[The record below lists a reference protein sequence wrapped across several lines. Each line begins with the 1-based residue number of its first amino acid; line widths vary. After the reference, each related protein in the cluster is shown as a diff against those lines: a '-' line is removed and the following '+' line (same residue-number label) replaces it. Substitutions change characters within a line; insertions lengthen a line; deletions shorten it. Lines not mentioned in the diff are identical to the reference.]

1 MSNCIKLN
9 TQGGRTTIRVAA
21 ISAVTLTKNGG
32 ELRVFTGDNTMFT
45 VNSDVEENKQQY
57 EAISALLCQ

>member
-9 TQGGRTTIRVAA
+9 TQGGETTNRVTA

-32 ELRVFTGDNTMFT
+32 ELRIFTGDNTMFT
-45 VNSDVEENKQQY
+45 VNSDFEENKQQF
-57 EAISALLCQ
+57 EAISALLCE

>member
-9 TQGGRTTIRVAA
+9 TQGGETTIRVTA

-45 VNSDVEENKQQY
+45 VNSSLEENEQHY
-57 EAISALLCQ
+57 MVISDLLCE

>member
-1 MSNCIKLN
+1 M
-9 TQGGRTTIRVAA
+9 AA

-45 VNSDVEENKQQY
+45 VNSDLEENKQQY
-57 EAISALLCQ
+57 EAISALLCE